1 MIDLRLYAIVLRLAA
16 LRPGAIPVDH
26 GDQARA
32 ALLNLIRMG
41 DQTLSQTLHDD
52 NAPKPYTIS
61 LIDGGRRG
69 RDRALN
75 FNTGDSADWRFT
87 LLCVPA
93 FEALLRRYILSREL
107 PHVRIGAVEF
117 QIVDAFASGSH
128 PDSGSI
134 TLLALHDRW
143 NQSPEILPHIITLD
157 FRSPTAFN
165 LGQDH
170 ATGDYHIRSTP
181 DARTLFS
188 TLRKRWI
195 KLGGAAPGDE
205 FDQWVSDQIEIQP
218 LNLRTQT
225 VYVERRPISG
235 FFGQVN
241 FIAFGTELRWLPV
254 LHLLADLAFW
264 TGVGYQT
271 PRGMGQVRRLDQ
283 GKAYGQPS

>member
-1 MIDLRLYAIVLRLAA
+1 MTDLRLYAIVLRLVA
-16 LRPGAIPVDH
+16 LRPGAIPADH
-26 GDQARA
+26 GDQVRA

-41 DQTLSQTLHDD
+41 DQALSQALHDD
-52 NAPKPYTIS
+52 NVPKPYTIS
-61 LIDGGRRG
+61 LLDGGKRS
-69 RDRALN
+69 RDRAMN
-75 FNTGDSADWRFT
+75 FNVGDSADWRFT
-87 LLCVPA
+87 LLCEPA

-117 QIVDAFASGSH
+117 QVADAFASGSH

-134 TLLALHDRW
+134 TLPALHERW
-143 NQSPEILPHIITLD
+143 NQPPETLPHAITLD

-165 LGQDH
+165 LGQDSV
-170 ATGDYHIRSTP
+170 TGKYHIRSTP

-188 TLRKRWI
+188 ALRKRWI
-195 KLGGAAPGDE
+195 KLGGVAPGDE
-205 FDQWVSDQIEIQP
+205 FDQWASDQIEIQP

-235 FFGQVN
+235 FLGQVS
-241 FIAFGTELRWLPV
+241 FTTFGADLRWLPV

-283 GKAYGQPS
+283 GKVYGRSS